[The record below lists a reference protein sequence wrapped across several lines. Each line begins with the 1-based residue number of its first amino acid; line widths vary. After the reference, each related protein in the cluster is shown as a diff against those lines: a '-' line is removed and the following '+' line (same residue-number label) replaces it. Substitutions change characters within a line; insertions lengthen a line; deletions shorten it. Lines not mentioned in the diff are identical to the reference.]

1 MKNLLRKLASP
12 FFVSLL
18 LLLPLASVQAELSQI
33 DDSGLSSIYAQAMP
47 TDEEREPFQDWG
59 EGLSLVL
66 LPVLDGLNLGL
77 NITLEGGIT
86 GALFGINGNSETG
99 FIGQALGTIEKSFR

>member
-1 MKNLLRKLASP
+1 MKTLLRRLTSSL
-12 FFVSLL
+12 FVSLL
-18 LLLPLASVQAELSQI
+18 FLVPLAPAQAELSQI
-33 DDSGLSSIYAQAMP
+33 DDVELRSVYAQAMP
-47 TDEEREPFQDWG
+47 TDEEREPYQDIG

-66 LPVLDGLNLGL
+66 LPVLGGLNLGL
-77 NITLEGGIT
+77 NISLEGGIT